1 MLWWI
6 AASKHWVGLAVALT
20 PILSHSALSSS
31 ELPRPLALTTSPLL
45 GLLQASGKKKSLAI
59 NQVIMAMV
67 LSLGGLSVVIFAL
80 TYAKRKGW
88 IFPSDVVQD
97 PQAVATSDFS
107 CVPPPSQH
115 LA

>member
-1 MLWWI
+1 M
-6 AASKHWVGLAVALT
+6 
-20 PILSHSALSSS
+20 
-31 ELPRPLALTTSPLL
+31 
-45 GLLQASGKKKSLAI
+45 
-59 NQVIMAMV
+59 IMAMV